1 MYIDRKELIQ
11 EERLRLLIRK
21 SIKTVN
27 RKKMLE
33 EQKEKEEQQKLRSY
47 IIKLV
52 EAEKNLAAPHP
63 STGIN
68 VLEDLLKKIIP
79 QIEAE
84 YKKLTTSHEQRA
96 SFQTHIVN
104 AIQNSLAPTM
114 ASEKAGTAAEEEK
127 AIDIDLYESP
137 DMKTA
142 FAKSGGV
149 GSTQA
154 KKDLAWQQEVDR
166 LNVGEAFYVA
176 ATPRGGKVTTIH
188 IQREA
193 EDMYLIS
200 KPTLKMVQN
209 LKAEEVY
216 NLVGDGASFEVM
228 DVGRSDRV
236 VEEVSQLKEAGEIE
250 MEVGDEVSA
259 DVEDNNEF
267 IDIDGGADSDPAAE
281 KEDAFSVK
289 GEDETGRN
297 MAFKAFERVETSI
310 IDAYAIL
317 SNDEDR
323 ELFYD
328 YLLTNMK
335 LYFDK
340 FEDELT
346 SILPEPTT
354 PEYEAEKDQQD
365 FNDEEGEAAID
376 DLGGEEGLDDLAF

>member
-27 RKKMLE
+27 QKRMLE

-127 AIDIDLYESP
+127 AIDIDLYEG
-137 DMKTA
+137 A
-142 FAKSGGV
+142 V
-149 GSTQA
+149 N
-154 KKDLAWQQEVDR
+154 E
-166 LNVGEAFYVA
+166 
-176 ATPRGGKVTTIH
+176 
-188 IQREA
+188 EA
-193 EDMYLIS
+193 ELSNMAFELERLAPGETMVIERSNGEPDKFFIKHNEDGSFSMSHDLYK
-200 KPTLKMVQN
+200 KPIPSDHHQN
-209 LKAEEVY
+209 LSADEMTNWLSNVEKTSTFRKLYKGKLNEE
-216 NLVGDGASFEVM
+216 LKKKLFEA
-228 DVGRSDRV
+228 D
-236 VEEVSQLKEAGEIE
+236 EIE
-250 MEVGDEVSA
+250 MEVGDEVDS

-267 IDIDGGADSDPAAE
+267 IDIGGGEKPDPAAE
-281 KEDAFSVK
+281 KADAFSVE

-354 PEYEAEKDQQD
+354 PEYEAEKDHQD
-365 FNDEEGEAAID
+365 FTDEEGEAAID
-376 DLGGEEGLDDLAF
+376 DLGGEEGLDDLAL

>member
-11 EERLRLLIRK
+11 EERLRELIRK
-21 SIKTVN
+21 SIKTISH
-27 RKKMLE
+27 KKTLE
-33 EQKEKEEQQKLRSY
+33 EEKSLREQKQLRSY

-52 EAEKNLAAPHP
+52 EAEKALVAPHP

-79 QIEAE
+79 QIEVE

-104 AIQNSLAPTM
+104 AIQNSLAPTR
-114 ASEKAGTAAEEEK
+114 ASEKAGTDEEEKK
-127 AIDIDLYESP
+127 AIDIDLHE
-137 DMKTA
+137 MTTMQQA
-142 FAKSGGV
+142 LNKSSDKENIV
-149 GSTQA
+149 QA
-154 KKDLAWQQEVDR
+154 AEWKSALGKLGIGQSVKFRIKNHGTVLVMSMTRKKDNTFSLSNMEFRHVMDLSDEEAVNYIKNVDKFEILNFNQKEPSKLNEVD
-166 LNVGEAFYVA
+166 
-176 ATPRGGKVTTIH
+176 
-188 IQREA
+188 
-193 EDMYLIS
+193 D
-200 KPTLKMVQN
+200 
-209 LKAEEVY
+209 
-216 NLVGDGASFEVM
+216 
-228 DVGRSDRV
+228 
-236 VEEVSQLKEAGEIE
+236 IE
-250 MEVGDEVSA
+250 MEVGDKIENDATESS
-259 DVEDNNEF
+259 EF
-267 IDIDGGADSDPAAE
+267 IDIDGTAPTDPAAE
-281 KEDAFSVK
+281 KADAFSVE

-354 PEYEAEKDQQD
+354 DEYESEKDQQD
-365 FNDEEGEAAID
+365 FSAEEEFTDEE
-376 DLGGEEGLDDLAF
+376 DLTL

>member
-1 MYIDRKELIQ
+1 MHIDRKELIQ

-33 EQKEKEEQQKLRSY
+33 EQQQLEDQQKLRSY
-47 IIKLV
+47 VIKLV
-52 EAEKNLAAPHP
+52 EAEKNLVAPHP

-96 SFQTHIVN
+96 SFQTHIIN
-104 AIQNSLAPTM
+104 ALQNSLAPTM
-114 ASEKAGTAAEEEK
+114 ASEKAGSAEEEEK
-127 AIDIDLYESP
+127 AIDIDLYERLDGEQANISN
-137 DMKTA
+137 MA
-142 FAKSGGV
+142 FELER
-149 GSTQA
+149 
-154 KKDLAWQQEVDR
+154 LAP
-166 LNVGEAFYVA
+166 GETV
-176 ATPRGGKVTTIH
+176 VI
-188 IQREA
+188 E
-193 EDMYLIS
+193 
-200 KPTLKMVQN
+200 
-209 LKAEEVY
+209 
-216 NLVGDGASFEVM
+216 
-228 DVGRSDRV
+228 RSDGEPDKFFIKHNEDDSFSMSHDLYKKPIPSDHHQNMSIDEMTSWLSG
-236 VEEVSQLKEAGEIE
+236 VEKSSNFRKLYKGKLSEELKKKLFEADEIE
-250 MEVGDEVSA
+250 MEVGDEVEA
-259 DVEDNNEF
+259 DASDNNEF
-267 IDIDGGADSDPAAE
+267 IDIAGGEKPDPAAE
-281 KEDAFSVK
+281 KADAFGVE

-297 MAFKAFERVETSI
+297 MAFKAFERVETSVV
-310 IDAYAIL
+310 DAYAIL

-365 FNDEEGEAAID
+365 FTDEE
-376 DLGGEEGLDDLAF
+376 GEEGLDDLGGEDELGGEEGLEDLEF